1 MEYRKLGNS
10 DLNISVVGLGAWVMG
25 KEMWAGADDDE
36 SIAAIHAAIDLGIN
50 WVDTAEGYGGGH
62 SETVVGR
69 ALADRRDKMLIATKV
84 GPDRLSRENVL
95 AACDQSLA
103 RLQTDHID
111 LYQIHWPSSTGVA
124 IDETMGALVDL
135 QQQGKIGAIGCSNFD
150 LAQMA
155 DARKYGALESL
166 QPPWSLFWRHVE
178 KEIVPYCI
186 AQNVGVVAY
195 SPMAQGLLTGKYTP
209 ENRPPEEDHRNH
221 SILFQGETFD
231 RALKA
236 VARITEIGASYG
248 KKPGQTALR
257 WLIQQPGLTSAIVG
271 ARRPS
276 QVEENVG
283 AADWTLSDA
292 DLAEISALG
301 DDVMSTLPDDSPV
314 MWRWG

>member
-10 DLNISVVGLGAWVMG
+10 DLNISVVGLGCWVMG
-25 KEMWAGADDDE
+25 KEMWAGADDSE

-50 WVDTAEGYGGGH
+50 WVDTAEGYGDGH
-62 SETVVGR
+62 SESVVGQ

-84 GPDRLSRENVL
+84 SPHKLHREGVLS
-95 AACDQSLA
+95 ACEASLE

-111 LYQIHWPSSTGVA
+111 LYQIHWPSGSGVP
-124 IDETMGALVDL
+124 IEETMGTLVEL
-135 QQQGKIGAIGCSNFD
+135 QEQGKISVIGCSNFD
-150 LAQMA
+150 PAQME
-155 DARKYGALESL
+155 DARKYGKLESL

-178 KEIVPYCI
+178 KEIVPFCI
-186 AQNVGVVAY
+186 ERNIGVVAY

-209 ENRPPEEDHRNH
+209 DNRPPADDHRNH
-221 SILFQGETFD
+221 SLLFNGETFEH
-231 RALKA
+231 ALAA
-236 VARITEIGASYG
+236 VARIREIGASYG

-257 WLIQQPGLTSAIVG
+257 WLIQQPGLTAAIVG

-283 AADWTLSDA
+283 AADWALSDA
-292 DLAEISALG
+292 DLAELSRLG

-314 MWRWG
+314 MWR